1 MQYDLCDP
9 DIRCN
14 ADKSGAEVFE
24 VSTKRRSVRV
34 LTYSRERAEELA
46 REYTPERQV
55 DEGAYL
61 F

>member
-14 ADKSGAEVFE
+14 ADKYGAEVFE
-24 VSTKRRSVRV
+24 VYVKRRTLRV
-34 LTYSRERAEELA
+34 LTFSRDRAEELA
-46 REYTPERQV
+46 RDYSPEQPV
-55 DEGAYL
+55 DDGAFL